1 MKQKST
7 FGLALKPALIIS
19 AAVVAYSL
27 VIWSIAD
34 NIDQQQN
41 LGWFS
46 YIILAL
52 GYFYYTKNYRVENK
66 NDVLTYG
73 EGFVFMLFITMIYSV
88 IQSLYT
94 YVFMTFIDPEIINQI
109 MEKTEESLYNKDM
122 PEEQIEQSLEV
133 MSFMFKPWLISL
145 MAVFGTMFWG
155 TLLSLIMAIFTK
167 KQAQPTFDN
176 Q

>member
-1 MKQKST
+1 MEQKST
-7 FGLALKPALIIS
+7 FGLALKPALITS
-19 AAVVAYSL
+19 AAVIAYSL

-34 NIDQQQN
+34 TIDQQQN
-41 LGWFS
+41 LGWFG

-52 GYFYYTKNYRVENK
+52 GYFYYTKNYRDDYK
-66 NDVLTYG
+66 DGALTYG
-73 EGFVFMLFITMIYSV
+73 EGFVFMLFITMVYSV
-88 IQSLYT
+88 IQSIYT
-94 YVFMTFIDPEIINQI
+94 YVFMTFIDPEMINQI
-109 MEKTEESLYNKDM
+109 MEKAEESLYNKDM
-122 PEEQIEQSLEV
+122 SEEQIEQSLKM